1 MRFALY
7 KFSLFFTVN
16 TGKEAT
22 TPDISPIRLYDKPPH
37 QCTLFWAIPGQK
49 NAWVSEAVQQF
60 HFYHVKQMAAAQ
72 VYTYFKPMSSYSLG

>member
-7 KFSLFFTVN
+7 TFSLFLMI
-16 TGKEAT
+16 GKEAT
-22 TPDISPIRLYDKPPH
+22 TPDISPIRLYDTPPR

-49 NAWVSEAVQQF
+49 NAWVSEAVQQL

-72 VYTYFKPMSSYSLG
+72 VYIL